1 MITILKADYKKYNV
15 SELEKLRIDEEKFY
29 ENFDDAILLQTCN
42 RVEMIFDA
50 EKYKNIKELE
60 KIGINLDKFEIISGE
75 KAIEHLFR
83 VASGLESMI
92 VGEDQ
97 ILGQLKNSYLKAKEK
112 GKLSK
117 RLEKIILKAIHTG
130 QRARLETKINEGG
143 VSIGSASVELAERV
157 FGLDGKNVLLIGAG
171 EMANL
176 VIKALKEKN
185 IKAIIVA
192 NRTYEKAERLAKELG
207 GMAIKF
213 DKLEEAL
220 RYADIVI
227 SATGAPHPI
236 LNKERLK
243 NAGKTVIIDIANPR
257 DTTDDIRELPDVFL
271 FTIDDLKLVAEENLK
286 KRMEEVPKVEMI
298 ICEELEQL
306 KELLDRMEF
315 ENAVR
320 ELGQYIENIRKKE
333 LEKAKN
339 ILKNKNK
346 PVEDVLDDFSK
357 SLCKKIIYDIITIF
371 ENLDNKEMFNT
382 LASEFKKLKQQKSKN
397 KT

>member
-1 MITILKADYKKYNV
+1 MIILKADYKKYSV
-15 SELEKLRIDEEKFY
+15 SELEKLRMDEEKFY
-29 ENFDDAILLQTCN
+29 EMFDNTILLQTCN

-50 EKYKNIKELE
+50 DSLDEIKNINY
-60 KIGINLDKFEIISGE
+60 IDLDKFDILYGDE
-75 KAIEHLFR
+75 AIEHLFR
-83 VASGLESMI
+83 VACGLESMI

-97 ILGQLKNSYLKAKEK
+97 ILGQLKNAYLKAKEK
-112 GKLSK
+112 GKISK
-117 RLEKIILKAIHTG
+117 KLEKIILKAIHTG
-130 QRARLETKINEGG
+130 QRARVETKINEGG
-143 VSIGSASVELAERV
+143 VSIGSAAVELAEKI
-157 FGLDGKNVLLIGAG
+157 FGLEGKNVLLIGAG

-192 NRTYEKAERLAKELG
+192 NRTYEKAEKLAKELG

-220 RYADIVI
+220 RYADVVI

-286 KRMEEVPKVEMI
+286 KRKEEIPKVEMI

-306 KELLDRMEF
+306 KELLDKMKF
-315 ENAVR
+315 ETAIK
-320 ELGQYIENIRKKE
+320 ELGQYIENVRKKE
-333 LEKAKN
+333 FEKAKK

-346 PVEDVLDDFSK
+346 PIEEVLEDFSK
-357 SLCKKIIYDIITIF
+357 ALCKRIIYDIIKIF
-371 ENLDNKEMFNT
+371 ENVEDKEVFEC
-382 LASEFKKLKQQKSKN
+382 LAEEFKKLGNKN
-397 KT
+397 KN

>member
-1 MITILKADYKKYNV
+1 MIILKADYKKYSV
-15 SELEKLRIDEEKFY
+15 SELEKLRMDEEKFY
-29 ENFDDAILLQTCN
+29 EMFDNAILLQTCN
-42 RVEMIFDA
+42 RVEIIFDA
-50 EKYKNIKELE
+50 NSLEEIKNINY
-60 KIGINLDKFEIISGE
+60 IDLDKFDILYGDE
-75 KAIEHLFR
+75 AIEHLFR
-83 VASGLESMI
+83 VACGLESMI
-92 VGEDQ
+92 VGENQ
-97 ILGQLKNSYLKAKEK
+97 ILGQLKNAYLKAKEK
-112 GKLSK
+112 GKISK
-117 RLEKIILKAIHTG
+117 KLEKIILKAIHTG
-130 QRARLETKINEGG
+130 QRARVETKINEGG
-143 VSIGSASVELAERV
+143 VSIGSAAVELAEKI
-157 FGLDGKNVLLIGAG
+157 FGLEGKNVLLIGAG

-192 NRTYEKAERLAKELG
+192 NRTYEKAEKLAKELG

-220 RYADIVI
+220 RYADVVI

-286 KRMEEVPKVEMI
+286 KRKEEIPKVEMI

-306 KELLDRMEF
+306 KELLDKMKF
-315 ENAVR
+315 ETAIK
-320 ELGQYIENIRKKE
+320 ELGLYIENVRKKE
-333 LEKAKN
+333 FEKAKK

-346 PVEDVLDDFSK
+346 PIEEVLEDFSK
-357 SLCKKIIYDIITIF
+357 ALCKRIIYDIIKIF
-371 ENLDNKEMFNT
+371 ENVEDKEVFEC
-382 LASEFKKLKQQKSKN
+382 LAEEFKKLGNKN
-397 KT
+397 KN